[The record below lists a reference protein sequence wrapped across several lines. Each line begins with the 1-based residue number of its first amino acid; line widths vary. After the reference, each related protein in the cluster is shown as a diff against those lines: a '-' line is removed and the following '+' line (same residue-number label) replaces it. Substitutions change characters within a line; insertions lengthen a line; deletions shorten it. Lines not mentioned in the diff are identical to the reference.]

1 MGEEG
6 VGTISEQGG
15 SWQVNA
21 ATKLKAKAGMLQEQ
35 ATTLLGQATEEKT
48 SAEGLKAQYY
58 TKMDEYSDAVKDIDA
73 ATANAQSI
81 LDQMNAQSLVLAQ
94 VATQYG
100 MATNHGKNPDAA
112 AAVALKAQLL
122 QAQKDLQTITAKKA
136 QVSSRFSC
144 RLGSRAA
151 RLPMV
156 LRLIRL
162 TR

>member
-1 MGEEG
+1 M
-6 VGTISEQGG
+6 
-15 SWQVNA
+15 NA

-35 ATTLLGQATEEKT
+35 ATTLLGQATEEKG
-48 SAEGLKAQYY
+48 SAQGMKAKYY

-122 QAQKDLQTITAKKA
+122 QAQKDLETISAKKA
-136 QVSSRFSC
+136 QVSCPSSC
-144 RLGSRAA
+144 RAVSRTA
-151 RLPMV
+151 RLQTFHS
-156 LRLIRL
+156 ISRL
-162 TR
+162 TH